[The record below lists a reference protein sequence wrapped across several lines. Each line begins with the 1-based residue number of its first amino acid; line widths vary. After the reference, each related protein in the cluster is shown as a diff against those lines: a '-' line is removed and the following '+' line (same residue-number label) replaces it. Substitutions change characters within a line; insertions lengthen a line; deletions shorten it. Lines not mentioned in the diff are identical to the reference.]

1 MKILRDDK
9 LIKITFD
16 EGKKLLWTEWKKE
29 SFNVSL
35 TKAEI
40 KQINQEI
47 ADYIIANDADY
58 YLADQ
63 RQRGIVYTIDLQEWI
78 AQVLAQAC
86 VKANIKRAAII
97 QPADYIV
104 RLSNEQTINE
114 VDEDVMFDNFKDFDE
129 AWSYLF
135 G

>member
-9 LIKITFD
+9 LLKITFD
-16 EGKKLLWTEWKKE
+16 EEKKLLWTEWKQE

-47 ADYIIANDADY
+47 ADDIIANDSDY

-86 VKANIKRAAII
+86 VKANIKRAAIV
-97 QPADYIV
+97 QPKDYIV
-104 RLSNEQTINE
+104 KLSNEQTINE
-114 VDEDVMFDNFKDFDE
+114 VDEDVMFDYFNDFDE